1 MIIPNFIQFDPKQ
14 FPHCFDENF
23 GDLMQGF
30 DKCKILQKNYKS
42 NANSEIFVPKVAT
55 LLL

>member
-1 MIIPNFIQFDPKQ
+1 MQFDPEY

-23 GDLMQGF
+23 GDLGQGF
-30 DKCKILQKNYKS
+30 DKRKILQKNYKS

-55 LLL
+55 LFL

>member
-1 MIIPNFIQFDPKQ
+1 MQFDPKQ

-55 LLL
+55 LFL